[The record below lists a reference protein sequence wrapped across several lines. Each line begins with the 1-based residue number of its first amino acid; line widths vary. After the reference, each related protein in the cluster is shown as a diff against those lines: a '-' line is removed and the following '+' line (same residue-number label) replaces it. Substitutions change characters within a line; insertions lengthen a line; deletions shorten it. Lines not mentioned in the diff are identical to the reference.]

1 MENMKKH
8 IADLTKIYMQAQ
20 SLSEQ
25 EKDVKTRVKESGGN
39 PAIVAAVAKSIVNN
53 KVDELKEKSEATV
66 ALIDLS
72 RE

>member
-1 MENMKKH
+1 MENMKKF
-8 IADLTKIYMQAQ
+8 ISELTKVYMEME
-20 SLSEQ
+20 SLSEE
-25 EKDVKTRVKESGGN
+25 EKDIKTRVKESGGN
-39 PAIVAAVAKSIVNN
+39 PAIVAAVAKSIVKN